1 MTQIIQRQLHVAS
14 FGYSKKSPLN
24 EAGWLEA
31 GWF

>member
-1 MTQIIQRQLHVAS
+1 MAQIIQRQLHVAS

-24 EAGWLEA
+24 EAGYFEA